1 MRAPPV
7 FVIAIAGLLLGAG
20 FVVLLPE
27 QSLFQVPDRNDDAAA
42 AARGERYACPMMD
55 FIGNR
60 PGACPVCGMQMT
72 RVTAGELTREQQRRM
87 GVELTTAVMGA
98 ATMTVRGYGI
108 ADYDTR
114 YASIVI
120 PRVPGRVVKR
130 YMATWGCCESIAAGA
145 PIVDLYSPEAYS
157 AQGELAA
164 AVKLGDQ
171 PTINALQERFVRWN
185 LANVAE
191 AIIAGGAPRDVVTI
205 LSPFAGTVVLRDF
218 ELVSETVQVGREV
231 TADTPLLRLVDPDR
245 LTLVVQVP
253 EGQARFLR
261 EGQPVRIASDEL
273 GPLPDIEAKIER
285 LSFEISPDTRTRE
298 VRVYIRGAAAV
309 LNPGALVSA
318 HMQGVLDENLRPAD
332 PEDPD
337 TWGRFVLVPKTAVIS
352 TGVRNV
358 AWRVAGRERD
368 GRLRFELAP
377 LALGPRL
384 EDDAG
389 NDLYVVRAG
398 LQSGDEVAT
407 QGVFLIDSQAQLAG
421 TPSLLFPHGATAPA
435 AGGHSH

>member
-27 QSLFQVPDRNDDAAA
+27 QSLFQVADRNDDAAA

-114 YASIVI
+114 YASVVI

-185 LANVAE
+185 LADVAE

-205 LSPFAGTVVLRDF
+205 RSPFAGTVVLRDF

-398 LQSGDEVAT
+398 LQPGDEVAT